1 MIYLDYAAATP
12 TNKAVIKAIKPYLS
26 NKFYNPSSLY
36 TISRNIAQELYD
48 CRAKVAS
55 LIGAKPTEI
64 YFTAGAT
71 ESINLAIAG
80 VLRSHPNSKVVV
92 GVTEHPAVLASA
104 EGFAGQDNVIK
115 TRVDGDG
122 RINISALTKS
132 ITDEVVLVSIAY
144 VNGEIGTIQPMKQIV
159 EAVDNIKK
167 ERQQRGVDRPLYLHS
182 DCSQAPEYLDIHV
195 NRLGVDMMSLNGA
208 KIYGLKQSGILY
220 ANRDLVLEPLIY
232 GGGQEGG
239 LRGGSESMVAAVGFK
254 KAMEITID
262 NYKQESKRLKVLQ
275 QQLIKG
281 LKEVDSQATI
291 NGSLKHRIPA
301 NVNVS
306 FAAVNGETLV
316 HHLDAAGICVATGS
330 ACVSGNGKPSHVLE
344 AIGLDEQLISG
355 SLRISMGRN
364 TKSKD
369 VSTLVDT
376 LAVLVPKLRNK

>member
-36 TISRNIAQELYD
+36 TASRDIARELD
-48 CRAKVAS
+48 ECRTKVAS

-80 VLRSHPNSKVVV
+80 VLRAHPDSKIVVSAI
-92 GVTEHPAVLASA
+92 EHTSVLASA

-115 TRVDGDG
+115 TRVNSDG
-122 RINISALTKS
+122 RIDISALTKS
-132 ITDEVVLVSIAY
+132 ITDDVGLVSIAY
-144 VNGEIGTIQPMKQIV
+144 VNGEIGTIQPIKQLV
-159 EAVDNIKK
+159 EVIDNIKK
-167 ERQQRGVDRPLYLHS
+167 ERQQRGVDKPLYLHS

-220 ANRDLVLEPLIY
+220 AHRNVVLEPLIY

-254 KAMEITID
+254 KSLEITID

-281 LKEVDSQATI
+281 LKEIDGQVII

-301 NVNVS
+301 NINVS
-306 FAAVNGETLV
+306 FAGVNGETLV
-316 HHLDAAGICVATGS
+316 HHLDAVGICVATGS

-364 TKSKD
+364 TKPKD
-369 VSTLVDT
+369 VSTLTKT
-376 LAVLVPKLRNK
+376 LQTLVPKLRDK